1 VWFAAP
7 RGGRCACGPAKPVP
21 RPLLVWESSAHG
33 YVQIFEVFLNMA
45 AAQTLYDLCP
55 ALRLMSMGL
64 AVALAPLAWVWLRNK
79 NASIAQRL
87 RVLTLVTLFLTFD
100 LVVFG
105 AFTRLTDSGLGCP
118 DWPGCYGS
126 ASPVGAQ
133 VHIDAAQSAMPTG
146 PVTHPKAWIEMI
158 HRYLATGVGV
168 LILTLTVATWLA
180 WRDQRCVGRGD
191 QRGRQAIS
199 PWWPTATLL
208 WVCLQ
213 GAFGALTVTMKLF
226 PAIVT
231 LHLLGGLVLLALLM
245 AQAQRYAL
253 AHEKS
258 AVAATPTSLN
268 PRTRRLLMA
277 GFALLWLQSALGGWV
292 STNYAVLA
300 CTDFPTCQNSLWP
313 AMDFKQGFTLW
324 RELGA
329 GHDGAFISFQALT
342 AIHYLHRLVAYL
354 VVALLLTLAVTLQ
367 RQPAFRRDAYWLAG
381 LITLQLVTGVSNV
394 VLGWPLLAA
403 ALHTAGAGALV
414 VVLTGLVFSSRR
426 STAIAHTSKLPAS
439 RSPA

>member
-1 VWFAAP
+1 
-7 RGGRCACGPAKPVP
+7 
-21 RPLLVWESSAHG
+21 
-33 YVQIFEVFLNMA
+33 MA
-45 AAQTLYDLCP
+45 AQNLYDLSP
-55 ALRLMSMGL
+55 ALRLMIMGL
-64 AVALAPLAWVWLRNK
+64 ALALAPLAWVWLRHK

-126 ASPVGAQ
+126 ASPVGARNY
-133 VHIDAAQSAMPTG
+133 IDAAQSAMPTG

-168 LILTLTVATWLA
+168 LILTLTVFTWRA
-180 WRDQRCVGRGD
+180 WRDERRMARGGQRGD
-191 QRGRQAIS
+191 QLGGQVLS
-199 PWWPTATLL
+199 PWWPSVTLL

-213 GAFGALTVTMKLF
+213 GGFGALTVTMKLF

-245 AQAQRYAL
+245 AQSQRYKR
-253 AHEKS
+253 AHEKP
-258 AVAATPTSLN
+258 ALTATMASLS
-268 PRTRRLLMA
+268 PRIRLLVMA
-277 GFALLWLQSALGGWV
+277 GFALLWLQIALGGWV

-329 GHDGAFISFQALT
+329 GHDGGVISFQALT
-342 AIHYLHRLVAYL
+342 AIHYLHRLFAYL
-354 VVALLLTLAVTLQ
+354 VVVLLLALAIALH
-367 RQPAFRRDAYWLAG
+367 RAPAFRRDARWLAG
-381 LITLQLVTGVSNV
+381 LIGLQVVTGVSNV

-403 ALHTAGAGALV
+403 VLHTGGAGALV
-414 VVLTGLVFSSRR
+414 VLLTGLVFSSRR
-426 STAIAHTSKLPAS
+426 TTATAHASKLPAS